1 MGCFLVPVLLGCDLQ
16 PKIMSLPDSVGD
28 FISQR
33 YPALLA
39 DPYAEPEIYN
49 SAASDYGV
57 YASPE
62 LYGAVTADDYVL
74 YSSVSDYIIPPQS
87 DDAAPVAVVA
97 DSDVAVQ
104 DTTAIDDVIVVNDNV
119 DASPDAPTDDY
130 LMVPMYGT
138 LVADGADKDASEI
151 TVAAGDTLYSLA
163 RRYNTTAAEL
173 AKINKLDAP
182 YTLRVG
188 QTLRLRA
195 PTATYVAASVKEEVA
210 APTKEVVNPVET
222 KPAVADTVVIK
233 NPQPTTTKVQLQE
246 ITVGQ
251 GDTLYSISRKYSVP
265 VNDLAVMNDISA
277 PFGLRVGQRLKVPN
291 LASDTVHVATK
302 VNTPTT
308 AASKTATSSIVVQP
322 TKTVAKAAT
331 TSAPKVAAST
341 PKTATNASKST
352 TSKAPQKDTSKT
364 TAKSN
369 NTKKSTETKSAS
381 KTGTK
386 SNATTSKQ
394 PVIMA
399 RSSSK
404 FSWPVRGRVLSGY
417 GAKSN
422 GLFNDGINISATRGA
437 SVSAAENGIVAYA
450 GNEVKG
456 MGNLVI
462 IQHSDGWMTV
472 YAHLDSMAVRRGT
485 NVRVGQKIGTVGSTG
500 KVDKPQLH
508 FEIRKGTKAY
518 NPTSYLKK

>member
-1 MGCFLVPVLLGCDLQ
+1 MKKIWIFLGCFLVPVLLGCDLQ

-39 DPYAEPEIYN
+39 DPYSQPEIYN

-62 LYGAVTADDYVL
+62 LYGAVTADDYVM

-87 DDAAPVAVVA
+87 DDVTTDAVTVT
-97 DSDVAVQ
+97 SNNAV
-104 DTTAIDDVIVVNDNV
+104 TETDDVIVVNDNV

-138 LVADGADKDASEI
+138 LVINGTENDTSEI

-163 RRYNTTAAEL
+163 RRYNTTTVEL
-173 AKINKLDAP
+173 ARINKLDAP

-195 PTATYVAASVKEEVA
+195 PIATYVAAPVKEPVA
-210 APTKEVVNPVET
+210 SA
-222 KPAVADTVVIK
+222 PAVENKPVTSDAVVIK
-233 NPQPTTTKVQLQE
+233 NPHPTTTKVQLQE

-277 PFGLRVGQRLKVPN
+277 PFGLQVGQRLKVPN
-291 LASDTVHVATK
+291 LASDTVRVATK
-302 VNTPTT
+302 VNTP
-308 AASKTATSSIVVQP
+308 AASAPKVASSSIVVQP
-322 TKTVAKAAT
+322 TKSVAKATTASAT
-331 TSAPKVAAST
+331 NAAKT
-341 PKTATNASKST
+341 KTATKT
-352 TSKAPQKDTSKT
+352 TQKDTSKSATKANNAKKT
-364 TAKSN
+364 TDS
-369 NTKKSTETKSAS
+369 KSTSQKTTK
-381 KTGTK
+381 TN
-386 SNATTSKQ
+386 SNASKQ

-399 RSSSK
+399 RSASK
-404 FSWPVRGRVLSGY
+404 FSWPVRGRILSGY
-417 GAKSN
+417 GAKTS
-422 GLFNDGINISATRGA
+422 GLFNDGINISATRGTA
-437 SVSAAENGIVAYA
+437 VSAAENGVVAYA

-472 YAHLDSMAVRRGT
+472 YAHMDSMSVRRGT
-485 NVRVGQKIGTVGSTG
+485 NVRVGQKIGTVGNTG